1 MPNTVLACCPRIFRR
16 RRWAGSSGRAVR
28 TATPSSRGRDAG
40 GREEGAM
47 TRMTGGQALV
57 EMLRRHEVDTI
68 FALPGVQNDAL
79 FVAFY
84 DAGEALRV
92 IHTRHEQGAAYMA
105 FGYARASGKVGAY
118 AVVPGPGLLNTTAA
132 LSTAYATNAPVL
144 CISGQVPSDLI
155 GRGFGLLHEIP
166 DQLGILQTLTKW
178 AARIHHPTQTGRLV
192 NEAFRQLRE
201 GRPRPVGLEMPL
213 DVMALET
220 EVALPA
226 AEGVPPAEMPDP
238 ELIEKA
244 AGLLAE
250 AKKPLLFVGGGAV
263 GAAEEVLAIAEMLE
277 APGVSYGGGKGIVS
291 DRRYLAQSAFAG
303 HELWCDAHVVL
314 AVGTRLH
321 QPQVRWGV
329 DRDLQLI
336 RIDIDPTEITRI
348 LKPALGIVA
357 HAKTALAALH
367 GALERRGSRRQS
379 REDELQALK
388 ARALAKLAEHLGPQC
403 EYLQA
408 IRAELPDEG
417 IYVEDLTQVGYVGR
431 VAFPIYHPRTYIH
444 SGYQGTLGFGFATAL
459 GAKVGRP
466 DLPVVSISGDGG
478 FMYNVQELSTA
489 VKHGIDIV
497 AIVFADGAY
506 GNVRRM
512 QKEDY
517 GNRLIGVDL
526 HNPNFPQ
533 MTERFSVA
541 GVRTPSPDG
550 LRGELAA
557 ALKRRG
563 TTLIEVAVGEMPDP
577 WKHLVLPRV
586 RGGR

>member
-1 MPNTVLACCPRIFRR
+1 
-16 RRWAGSSGRAVR
+16 
-28 TATPSSRGRDAG
+28 
-40 GREEGAM
+40 M
-47 TRMTGGQALV
+47 TKMTGGKALV

-105 FGYARASGKVGAY
+105 YGYARASGKVGAY

-144 CISGQVPSDLI
+144 CISGQIPSDLI

-166 DQLGILQTLTKW
+166 DQLGILRTLTKW
-178 AARIHHPTQTGRLV
+178 AARINHPTETGKLV
-192 NEAFRQLRE
+192 NEAFRQLRG
-201 GRPRPVGLEMPL
+201 GRPRPVALEMPL
-213 DVMALET
+213 DVMALAT

-226 AEGVPPAEMPDP
+226 AEGPPAVTMPDP
-238 ELIEKA
+238 DLIDKA
-244 AGLLAE
+244 ASLLAE

-263 GAAEEVLAIAEMLE
+263 VAGEEVLAIAEMLE
-277 APGVSYGGGKGIVS
+277 APVVSYTGGKGILS
-291 DRRYLAQSAFAG
+291 DRHYLAQSALAG
-303 HELWCDAHVVL
+303 HELWCDADVVL
-314 AVGTRLH
+314 AVGSRLH

-329 DRDLQLI
+329 DADLKLI

-357 HAKTALAALH
+357 DAKPALAALH
-367 GALERRGSRRQS
+367 HALERRGPRRQS
-379 REDELQALK
+379 REDELEALK
-388 ARALAKLAEHLGPQC
+388 SRTLANLAERLRPQC

-408 IRAELPDEG
+408 IRAELPDDG

-431 VAFPIYHPRTYIH
+431 MAFPVYHPRTYIH
-444 SGYQGTLGFGFATAL
+444 SGYQGTLGSGFATAL

-526 HNPNFPQ
+526 HNPHFPK
-533 MTERFSVA
+533 MAESFGVA
-541 GVRTPSPDG
+541 GVRTSTPDG
-550 LRGELAA
+550 LRRELAA

>member
-1 MPNTVLACCPRIFRR
+1 
-16 RRWAGSSGRAVR
+16 
-28 TATPSSRGRDAG
+28 
-40 GREEGAM
+40 M
-47 TRMTGGQALV
+47 TRMTGGKALV
-57 EMLRRHEVDTI
+57 EMLRRHGVETI

-105 FGYARASGKVGAY
+105 YGYARASGKVGAY

-132 LSTAYATNAPVL
+132 LSTAYAANTPVL
-144 CISGQVPSDLI
+144 CISGQIPSDLI

-166 DQLGILQTLTKW
+166 DQLGILRRLTKW
-178 AARIHHPTQTGRLV
+178 AARIDHPTQTGTRV
-192 NEAFRQLRE
+192 NEAFRQLRD
-201 GRPRPVGLEMPL
+201 GRPRPVALEMPL

-226 AEGVPPAEMPDP
+226 AEEIPAVTMPDP

-244 AGLLAE
+244 AVLLAD
-250 AKKPLLFVGGGAV
+250 ARKPLVFVGSGAV
-263 GAAEEVLAIAEMLE
+263 AAAEEVLGIAEMLE
-277 APGVSYGGGKGIVS
+277 APVVSFTGGKGIVS
-291 DRRYLAQSAFAG
+291 DRHHLAQSAVAG
-303 HELWCDAHVVL
+303 HELWRDADVVL

-321 QPQVRWGV
+321 QPQVRWGF
-329 DRDLQLI
+329 DNDLKLI
-336 RIDIDPTEITRI
+336 RIDVDPTEITRI
-348 LKPALGIVA
+348 VKPALGIVA
-357 HAKTALAALH
+357 DAKPALAALH
-367 GALERRGSRRQS
+367 HALDRRNPKRASRK
-379 REDELQALK
+379 EELEALK
-388 ARALAKLAEHLGPQC
+388 SRSLARLADNLGPQC
-403 EYLQA
+403 EYLRA
-408 IRAELPDEG
+408 IRAELPEDG

-431 VAFPIYHPRTYIH
+431 VAFPVYHPRTYIH

-466 DLPVVSISGDGG
+466 DLPVVSVSGDGG

-497 AIVFADGAY
+497 AIVFADGAF

-526 HNPNFPQ
+526 HNPQFPK
-533 MTERFSVA
+533 MAESFGAA
-541 GVRTPSPDG
+541 GVRATTPDG
-550 LRGELAA
+550 LRRELAA

-577 WKHLVLPRV
+577 WKHLVLPRI

>member
-1 MPNTVLACCPRIFRR
+1 MA
-16 RRWAGSSGRAVR
+16 
-28 TATPSSRGRDAG
+28 
-40 GREEGAM
+40 
-47 TRMTGGQALV
+47 RMTGGNALV
-57 EMLRRHEVDTI
+57 EMLRRDGIDTI

-84 DAGEALRV
+84 DAGEAIRV

-105 FGYARASGKVGAY
+105 YGYARSSGKVGAY

-132 LSTAYATNAPVL
+132 LSTAYATNTPVL
-144 CISGQVPSDLI
+144 CISGQIPSDLI

-166 DQLGILQTLTKW
+166 DQLGILRTLTKW
-178 AARIHHPTQTGRLV
+178 AARIGHPTQAGQLV
-192 NEAFRQLRE
+192 NEAFRQLRD
-201 GRPRPVGLEMPL
+201 GRPRPVALEMPL

-226 AEGVPPAEMPDP
+226 AAEPPARTMPDA
-238 ELIEKA
+238 ELIDKA
-244 AGLLAE
+244 AALLAG

-263 GAAEEVLAIAEMLE
+263 AAAEEVLAIAQMLE
-277 APGVSYGGGKGIVS
+277 APVVSYTGGKGIVS
-291 DRRYLAQSAFAG
+291 DRHYLAQSALAG
-303 HELWCDAHVVL
+303 HELWREADVVL

-321 QPQVRWGV
+321 QPQVRWGI

-348 LKPALGIVA
+348 LKPSLGIVA
-357 HAKTALAALH
+357 DAKAALAALH
-367 GALERRGSRRQS
+367 NVLERRNPRRQS
-379 REDELQALK
+379 RKEELDALK
-388 ARALAKLAEHLGPQC
+388 SRSLARLADNLGPQC

-408 IRAELPDEG
+408 IRAELPDDG
-417 IYVEDLTQVGYVGR
+417 IYVEDLTQVAYVGR
-431 VAFPIYHPRTYIH
+431 VAFPVYHPHSYIH

-466 DLPVVSISGDGG
+466 DLPVVSVSGDGG

-526 HNPNFPQ
+526 HNPQFPK
-533 MTERFSVA
+533 MAESFGVA
-541 GVRTPSPDG
+541 GVRTTTPDG
-550 LRGELAA
+550 LRRELAA

>member
-1 MPNTVLACCPRIFRR
+1 
-16 RRWAGSSGRAVR
+16 
-28 TATPSSRGRDAG
+28 
-40 GREEGAM
+40 M
-47 TRMTGGQALV
+47 TRMTGGKALV
-57 EMLRRHEVDTI
+57 EMLRRHAVDTI

-105 FGYARASGKVGAY
+105 YGYARASGTIGAY

-132 LSTAYATNAPVL
+132 LATAYATNAPVL
-144 CISGQVPSDLI
+144 CISGQIPADLI

-178 AARIHHPTQTGRLV
+178 AARINHPTETGKLV
-192 NEAFRQLRE
+192 NEAFRQLRD
-201 GRPRPVGLEMPL
+201 GRPRPAALEMPL

-220 EVALPA
+220 ELTLPA
-226 AEGVPPAEMPDP
+226 AGEPPALTMPDP
-238 ELIEKA
+238 ELIDKA
-244 AGLLAE
+244 AALVAK
-250 AKKPLLFVGGGAV
+250 AKKPLIFVGGGAV
-263 GAAEEVLAIAEMLE
+263 SAAGEVLAIAEMLQ
-277 APGVSYGGGKGIVS
+277 APVVSYTGGKGIVS
-291 DRRYLAQSAFAG
+291 DRHYLAQSAYAG
-303 HELWCDAHVVL
+303 HDLWREADVVL
-314 AVGTRLH
+314 AVGTRLN

-329 DRDLQLI
+329 DADLRLI
-336 RIDIDPTEITRI
+336 RIDIDPREITRI
-348 LKPALGIVA
+348 QKPALGIVA
-357 HAKTALAALH
+357 DAKPALAALNQSL
-367 GALERRGSRRQS
+367 GRRNPSRAS
-379 REDELQALK
+379 RKDELEALK
-388 ARALAKLAEHLGPQC
+388 SRSLARLADSLGPQC
-403 EYLQA
+403 AYLEA

-431 VAFPIYHPRTYIH
+431 VAFPVYHPRTYIH
-444 SGYQGTLGFGFATAL
+444 SGYQGTLGFSFATAL

-466 DLPVVSISGDGG
+466 DRPVVSISGDGG

-489 VKHGIDIV
+489 AKHGIDVV

-526 HNPNFPQ
+526 HNPNFPK
-533 MTERFSVA
+533 MAESFGLA
-541 GVRTPSPDG
+541 GVRTTTPDG
-550 LRGELAA
+550 LRRELAA

>member
-1 MPNTVLACCPRIFRR
+1 
-16 RRWAGSSGRAVR
+16 
-28 TATPSSRGRDAG
+28 
-40 GREEGAM
+40 M
-47 TRMTGGQALV
+47 TRMTGGKALV
-57 EMLRRHEVDTI
+57 EMLRRHGADTI

-84 DAGEALRV
+84 DAGEALRL

-105 FGYARASGKVGAY
+105 YGYARATGKIGAY

-132 LSTAYATNAPVL
+132 LATAYATNAPVL
-144 CISGQVPSDLI
+144 CISGQIPSDLI

-166 DQLGILQTLTKW
+166 DQLGILKTLTKW
-178 AARIHHPTQTGRLV
+178 AARVDHPTATGKLV
-192 NEAFRQLRE
+192 NEAFRELRD
-201 GRPRPVGLEMPL
+201 GRPRPVALEMPL

-220 EVALPA
+220 EVALPEA
-226 AEGVPPAEMPDP
+226 GPPPAIALPDP
-238 ELIEKA
+238 ELIDKA
-244 AGLLAE
+244 AALLAD

-263 GAAEEVLAIAEMLE
+263 AAAEEVLAVAEMLQ
-277 APGVSYGGGKGIVS
+277 APVVSYTGGKGIVS
-291 DRRYLAQSAFAG
+291 DRHYLAQSGHAG
-303 HELWCDAHVVL
+303 HELWRDADVVL

-329 DRDLQLI
+329 DADLKLI
-336 RIDIDPTEITRI
+336 RIDIDSREITRI
-348 LKPALGIVA
+348 VKPTLAIVADARPALA
-357 HAKTALAALH
+357 ELHQAL
-367 GALERRGSRRQS
+367 GRRNPSRASRR
-379 REDELQALK
+379 DELEALK
-388 ARALAKLAEHLGPQC
+388 ARSLARLADSLGPQC
-403 EYLQA
+403 AYLEA
-408 IRAELPDEG
+408 IRAELPDDG

-431 VAFPIYHPRTYIH
+431 VAFPVYHPRTYIH
-444 SGYQGTLGFGFATAL
+444 SGYQGTLGFSFATAL
-459 GAKVGRP
+459 GAKAGRP
-466 DLPVVSISGDGG
+466 DRPVVSISGDGG

-489 VKHGIDIV
+489 VKHGIDVV

-526 HNPNFPQ
+526 HNPNFPK
-533 MTERFSVA
+533 MAESYGVA
-541 GVRTPSPDG
+541 GVRTTTPDG
-550 LRGELAA
+550 LRRELAA
-557 ALKRRG
+557 ELKRRG

>member
-1 MPNTVLACCPRIFRR
+1 MA
-16 RRWAGSSGRAVR
+16 
-28 TATPSSRGRDAG
+28 
-40 GREEGAM
+40 
-47 TRMTGGQALV
+47 RMTGGGALV
-57 EMLRRHEVDTI
+57 EMLRRYEVDTI

-132 LSTAYATNAPVL
+132 LATAYATNAPVL
-144 CISGQVPSDLI
+144 CISGQVASDLI

-166 DQLGILQTLTKW
+166 DQLGILERLTKW
-178 AARIHHPTQTGRLV
+178 AARIEHPTQTGRLV

-201 GRPRPVGLEMPL
+201 GRPRPVGLEIPP
-213 DVMALET
+213 DVLALAT
-220 EVALPA
+220 EVTLPA
-226 AEGVPPAEMPDP
+226 ADSSPETAAPDP
-238 ELIEKA
+238 ELIDKA
-244 AGLLAE
+244 AALLAD
-250 AKKPLLFVGGGAV
+250 AKKPLFFVGSGAV
-263 GAAEEVLAIAEMLE
+263 GAAEEVLAIAEILE
-277 APGVSYGGGKGIVS
+277 APVVSFTGGKGIVS
-291 DRRYLAQSAFAG
+291 DRHYLAQSALAG
-303 HELWCDAHVVL
+303 HELWRETDVVL

-321 QPQVRWGV
+321 QPQVRWGI
-329 DRDLQLI
+329 DRDLKLI
-336 RIDIDPTEITRI
+336 RIDIDPVEITRI
-348 LKPALGIVA
+348 ARPALGIVA
-357 HAKTALAALH
+357 DAKPALAALH
-367 GALERRGSRRQS
+367 RALEGRNPRRQS
-379 REDELQALK
+379 RRDELEALK
-388 ARALAKLAEHLGPQC
+388 GRTLANLADKLGPQC
-403 EYLQA
+403 EYLKV
-408 IRAELPDEG
+408 IRAELPDDG

-431 VAFPIYHPRTYIH
+431 MAFPVYRPRSYIH

-466 DLPVVSISGDGG
+466 DLPVVSVSGDGG

-526 HNPNFPQ
+526 LNPQFPK
-533 MTERFSVA
+533 MAESFGAA
-541 GVRTPSPDG
+541 GVRTTTPEG
-550 LRGELAA
+550 LGRELAA

-577 WKHLVLPRV
+577 WKVMLPPRV

>member
-1 MPNTVLACCPRIFRR
+1 
-16 RRWAGSSGRAVR
+16 
-28 TATPSSRGRDAG
+28 
-40 GREEGAM
+40 M
-47 TRMTGGQALV
+47 TRMTGGKALV
-57 EMLRRHEVDTI
+57 EMLRRHGVDTV

-84 DAGEALRV
+84 DAGDALRV

-105 FGYARASGKVGAY
+105 FGYARASGKIGAY

-144 CISGQVPSDLI
+144 CISGQIPSDLI

-166 DQLGILQTLTKW
+166 DQLGVLRSLTKW
-178 AARIHHPTQTGRLV
+178 AARISHPTQTGQLV
-192 NEAFRQLRE
+192 NEAFRQLRD
-201 GRPRPVGLEMPL
+201 GRPRPVALEMPL

-220 EVALPA
+220 EVALPGA
-226 AEGVPPAEMPDP
+226 GEPPAPTIPDP
-238 ELIEKA
+238 ELIDKA
-244 AGLLAE
+244 AALLAN
-250 AKKPLLFVGGGAV
+250 ARRPLLFVGGGAIA
-263 GAAEEVLAIAEMLE
+263 AAEEVLAIAEMLE
-277 APGVSYGGGKGIVS
+277 APVVSFIGGKGIVS
-291 DRRYLAQSAFAG
+291 DRHYLAQSALAG
-303 HELWCDAHVVL
+303 HELWRDADVVL

-329 DRDLQLI
+329 DSDLKLI

-357 HAKTALAALH
+357 DAKPALAALH
-367 GALERRGSRRQS
+367 DALDRRNPKPASHKEEFDG
-379 REDELQALK
+379 LK
-388 ARALAKLAEHLGPQC
+388 ARSLAKLADNLGPQC
-403 EYLQA
+403 EYLRA
-408 IRAELPDEG
+408 IRAELPDDG
-417 IYVEDLTQVGYVGR
+417 IYVEDLTQVGYAGR

-444 SGYQGTLGFGFATAL
+444 SGYQGTLGSGFATAL

-466 DLPVVSISGDGG
+466 DLPVVSVSGDGG

-526 HNPNFPQ
+526 HNPQFPK
-533 MTERFSVA
+533 MAESFGAA
-541 GVRTPSPDG
+541 GVRTTTPDG
-550 LRGELAA
+550 LRRELAA

-577 WKHLVLPRV
+577 WKHLILPRV

>member
-1 MPNTVLACCPRIFRR
+1 
-16 RRWAGSSGRAVR
+16 
-28 TATPSSRGRDAG
+28 
-40 GREEGAM
+40 M
-47 TRMTGGQALV
+47 TRMTGGAALV
-57 EMLRRHEVDTI
+57 EMLRRHEVDTV

-84 DAGEALRV
+84 DAGEGLRV

-105 FGYARASGKVGAY
+105 FGYARATGRVGVY

-132 LSTAYATNAPVL
+132 LATAYATNAPVL
-144 CISGQVPSDLI
+144 CISGQVQSDLI

-166 DQLGILQTLTKW
+166 DQLGIIKTLTKW
-178 AARIHHPTQTGRLV
+178 AARINHPTQTGSLV
-192 NEAFRQLRE
+192 NEAFRQLRD
-201 GRPRPVGLEMPL
+201 GRPRPVGLEMPP
-213 DVMALET
+213 DVMALAT
-220 EVALPA
+220 AIALP
-226 AEGVPPAEMPDP
+226 EPGQPPAATLPDP
-238 ELIEKA
+238 EAIDKA
-244 AGLLAE
+244 ATWLAD
-250 AKKPLLFVGGGAV
+250 AKKPLIFVGGGAV
-263 GAAEEVLAIAEMLE
+263 AAGEEVLAIAEMLQ
-277 APGVSYGGGKGIVS
+277 APVVSYTGGKGILS
-291 DRRYLAQSAFAG
+291 DRHYLAQSALAG
-303 HELWCDAHVVL
+303 HELWREADAVL

-329 DRDLQLI
+329 DAGLKVI
-336 RIDIDPTEITRI
+336 RIDIDPTEIARITR
-348 LKPALGIVA
+348 PALGIVA
-357 HAKTALAALH
+357 DAQPALAALH
-367 GALERRGSRRQS
+367 RALEGRAPRRPSRQ
-379 REDELQALK
+379 DELEALK
-388 ARALAKLAEHLGPQC
+388 SRTLARLADNLGPQC
-403 EYLQA
+403 QYLQA
-408 IRAELPDEG
+408 IRAELPDDG

-431 VAFPIYHPRTYIH
+431 VAFPIFRPRTYIH

-466 DLPVVSISGDGG
+466 DLPVVSVSGDGG

-526 HNPNFPQ
+526 HNPQFPK
-533 MTERFSVA
+533 MAESFGAA
-541 GVRTPSPDG
+541 GVRTTSPEG
-550 LRGELAA
+550 LRRELAA
-557 ALKRRG
+557 AFKRRG

>member
-1 MPNTVLACCPRIFRR
+1 MP
-16 RRWAGSSGRAVR
+16 
-28 TATPSSRGRDAG
+28 
-40 GREEGAM
+40 
-47 TRMTGGQALV
+47 RMTGGAALV
-57 EMLRRHEVDTI
+57 EMLRRHQVDTI

-105 FGYARASGKVGAY
+105 LGYARASGKVGAY

-132 LSTAYATNAPVL
+132 LATAYATNAPVL
-144 CISGQVPSDLI
+144 CISGQVASDLI

-166 DQLGILQTLTKW
+166 DQLGILQRLTKW
-178 AARIHHPTQTGRLV
+178 AARIDHPTQTGKLV
-192 NEAFRQLRE
+192 NEAFCQLRD
-201 GRPRPVGLEMPL
+201 GRPRPVGIEIPP
-213 DVMALET
+213 DVLALAT
-220 EVALPA
+220 DVSLPA
-226 AEGVPPAEMPDP
+226 ADASPTPTAPDL
-238 ELIEKA
+238 EAIDKA
-244 AGLLAE
+244 AALLAD
-250 AKKPLLFVGGGAV
+250 AKKLLLFVGSGAV
-263 GAAEEVLAIAEMLE
+263 DAAEEVLAIAEMLE
-277 APGVSYGGGKGIVS
+277 APVVSFTGGKGIVS
-291 DRRYLAQSAFAG
+291 DHHYLAQPALAG
-303 HELWCDAHVVL
+303 HELWRETDVVL

-329 DRDLQLI
+329 DRDLKLI
-336 RIDIDPTEITRI
+336 RIDIDPVEVTRI
-348 LKPALGIVA
+348 QRPALGIVA
-357 HAKTALAALH
+357 DAKLALAALYRALEPRNIRRSSRKDEL
-367 GALERRGSRRQS
+367 GALKGRT
-379 REDELQALK
+379 
-388 ARALAKLAEHLGPQC
+388 LASLADKLGPQC
-403 EYLQA
+403 EYLKA
-408 IRAELPDEG
+408 IRAELPDDG

-431 VAFPIYHPRTYIH
+431 MAFPVYQPRTYIH

-466 DLPVVSISGDGG
+466 ERPVVSVSGDGG

-526 HNPNFPQ
+526 LNPQFPK
-533 MTERFSVA
+533 MAESFGAA
-541 GVRTPSPDG
+541 GVRTTTPDG
-550 LRGELAA
+550 LRRELGA

-577 WKHLVLPRV
+577 WKVILPSRV

>member
-1 MPNTVLACCPRIFRR
+1 
-16 RRWAGSSGRAVR
+16 
-28 TATPSSRGRDAG
+28 
-40 GREEGAM
+40 M
-47 TRMTGGQALV
+47 TRMTGGGALV
-57 EMLRRHEVDTI
+57 EMLRRNGVETI

-84 DAGEALRV
+84 DAGEELRV

-105 FGYARASGKVGAY
+105 YGYARSSGKVGAY

-132 LSTAYATNAPVL
+132 LSTAYSTNTPVL
-144 CISGQVPSDLI
+144 CISGQIPSDLI

-166 DQLGILQTLTKW
+166 DQLGILRTLTKW
-178 AARIHHPTQTGRLV
+178 AARISHPTQTGHLV
-192 NEAFRQLRE
+192 NEAFGQMRG
-201 GRPRPVGLEMPL
+201 GRPRPAALEMPL

-220 EVALPA
+220 EVALPE
-226 AEGVPPAEMPDP
+226 AEPSPAITLPDP
-238 ELIEKA
+238 ELIDKA
-244 AGLLAE
+244 AALLAD
-250 AKKPLLFVGGGAV
+250 ARKPLLFVGGGAV
-263 GAAEEVLAIAEMLE
+263 GATEEVLAIAEMLQ
-277 APGVSYGGGKGIVS
+277 APVVSHTGGKGIVS
-291 DRRYLAQSAFAG
+291 DRHYLAQSALAG
-303 HELWCDAHVVL
+303 HELWRGADVVL

-329 DRDLQLI
+329 DADLKLI

-348 LKPALGIVA
+348 LKPALGIVGDA
-357 HAKTALAALH
+357 EASLAALYR
-367 GALERRGSRRQS
+367 ALERRAPKRPSRK
-379 REDELQALK
+379 DELDALK
-388 ARALAKLAEHLGPQC
+388 SRTLARLADVLGPQC

-408 IRAELPDEG
+408 IRAELPDDG

-431 VAFPIYHPRTYIH
+431 VTFPIYHPRTYIH

-466 DLPVVSISGDGG
+466 DLPVVSVSGDGG

-489 VKHGIDIV
+489 VKHGIDII

-512 QKEDY
+512 QKMDY

-526 HNPNFPQ
+526 HNPQFPK
-533 MTERFSVA
+533 MAESFGVA
-541 GVRTPSPDG
+541 GVRTTAPGG
-550 LRGELAA
+550 LRRELAA

-577 WKHLVLPRV
+577 WRHLVLPRV
-586 RGGR
+586 RGAR